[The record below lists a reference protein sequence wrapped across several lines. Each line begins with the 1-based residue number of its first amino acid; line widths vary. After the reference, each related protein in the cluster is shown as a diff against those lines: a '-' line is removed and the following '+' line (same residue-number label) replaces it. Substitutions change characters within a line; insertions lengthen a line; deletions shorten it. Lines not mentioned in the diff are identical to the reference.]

1 MGFRFRK
8 SIKLGKG
15 LKLNL
20 GKKGFTSVTIGGRG
34 ASVNIGKRGTHL
46 NAGIP
51 GTGLSYR
58 TKLSGN
64 KSRATPSGPRATR
77 ASVSNELT
85 RLSKLYDKG
94 VLSESEFELEKDR
107 VLGYYQEEPVKKKS
121 TFWKLIKTIFWV
133 FLFFAIISQC
143 SKSNKDEAST
153 ASSPKSTSEAAT
165 ESNRTRSSNVGS
177 ASNTVDRNAVKS
189 RESGKNKANVLDEK
203 PHPKYENK
211 DPGRD
216 GAEIDNLF

>member
-46 NAGIP
+46 NTGIP

-64 KSRATPSGPRATR
+64 KGRAMASGSRNTR

-85 RLSKLYDKG
+85 RLSKLHDKG
-94 VLSESEFELEKDR
+94 VLSDLEFEIEKDR

-121 TFWKLIKTIFWV
+121 TLWKLIKTIFWM
-133 FLFFAIISQC
+133 FIFFAIISQC
-143 SKSNKDEAST
+143 SKSSKDNTATST
-153 ASSPKSTSEAAT
+153 TSGSSVTSERVVDSDDT
-165 ESNRTRSSNVGS
+165 NSSSVG
-177 ASNTVDRNAVKS
+177 AIADTNTSKS
-189 RESGKNKANVLDEK
+189 RETGKNKANVLDDK

-211 DPGRD
+211 APGRE